1 MTISIE
7 QLNEEKALLQADFD
21 KMNSQINKL
30 TNDLAQM
37 KANLNALNGAIQQV
51 NKLIEIAKVETPEA
65 KKLKE
70 SI

>member
-7 QLNEEKALLQADFD
+7 QLNEEKAILQSDFD
-21 KMNSQINKL
+21 KMNSQINKV

-51 NKLIEIAKVETPEA
+51 NKLIEMVPNKQDTS
-65 KKLKE
+65 KK
-70 SI
+70 

>member
-7 QLNEEKALLQADFD
+7 QLNEEKAILQADFD
-21 KMNSQINKL
+21 KMNSQINKV

-51 NKLIEIAKVETPEA
+51 NKLIEIVPQTKQKDTS
-65 KKLKE
+65 KK
-70 SI
+70 

>member
-21 KMNSQINKL
+21 KLKSQINKI

-37 KANLNALNGAIQQV
+37 KANLNAVNGAMQQV
-51 NKLIEIAKVETPEA
+51 NRLIEMVPI
-65 KKLKE
+65 KKDTSKK
-70 SI
+70 

>member
-21 KMNSQINKL
+21 KLNSQINKI

-37 KANLNALNGAIQQV
+37 KANLNAVNGAMQQV
-51 NKLIEIAKVETPEA
+51 NRLIEMVPSH
-65 KKLKE
+65 LLFY
-70 SI
+70 

>member
-21 KMNSQINKL
+21 KLNSQINKI

-37 KANLNALNGAIQQV
+37 KANLNAVNGAMQQV
-51 NKLIEIAKVETPEA
+51 NRLIEMVPI
-65 KKLKE
+65 KKDTSKK
-70 SI
+70 

>member
-21 KMNSQINKL
+21 KLNSQINKI

-37 KANLNALNGAIQQV
+37 KANLNAVNGAIQQV
-51 NKLIEIAKVETPEA
+51 NKLIEMVPN
-65 KKLKE
+65 KKDTSKK
-70 SI
+70 

>member
-21 KMNSQINKL
+21 KMNSQINKV

-51 NKLIEIAKVETPEA
+51 NKLIEMVPQTKETT
-65 KKLKE
+65 KK
-70 SI
+70 